1 MPEQSVEEL
10 VLKELRALRKDGA
23 GVRVETLA
31 RARTICQLLG
41 AGDPYVAYTRL
52 QHALLDSSL
61 DRTIQAAAASLGFA
75 SAGSTH
81 LDRLVDAG
89 DDLHLEQRQVRRLS
103 DQGLVAIARLVAT
116 NWAVESVP
124 ELTAIVASTPDGLE
138 LHIATSRPLVVEMRN
153 PALDVL
159 TGTERTTPTLDWTT
173 HWSPEREHS
182 ALREPIRFVRPNVET
197 SAVIVWRGE
206 LWPKF
211 TIIWDG
217 AHQHVASETLG
228 NKLMLRL
235 GTRSPEDEK
244 P

>member
-41 AGDPYVAYTRL
+41 AGDPYLAYTRL

-75 SAGSTH
+75 SEGSTH

-89 DDLHLEQRQVRRLS
+89 GDLHLEQRQVRRLS
-103 DQGLVAIARLVAT
+103 DQGLDAIARLVAT

-124 ELTAIVASTPDGLE
+124 ELTAIVASTPDGFE
-138 LHIATSRPLVVEMRN
+138 LHLATSQPLVVDMSIPTMEI
-153 PALDVL
+153 L
-159 TGTERTTPTLDWTT
+159 TGTERLSPTLEWTT
-173 HWSPEREHS
+173 RETSEREQS
-182 ALREPIRFVRPNVET
+182 ALREPIRVVRTIVET
-197 SAVIVWRGE
+197 SVVIVWRGE
-206 LWPKF
+206 IWPKF
-211 TIIWDG
+211 TTMWHG
-217 AHQHVASETLG
+217 THQDVAAEALG
-228 NKLMLRL
+228 NKLVLRL
-235 GTRSPEDEK
+235 VPGQPGAA
-244 P
+244 